1 MPKRKAP
8 APPAYA
14 GDLLPVGHVIPSSQL
29 PVLPSWATTFRV
41 TQRLDGDAAASEVV
55 MARDEKTGEAV
66 VIKAELNNAASTQV
80 YHDRNVLDWLLR
92 GRGQRECP
100 LEPNWTPKLVGLP
113 MLHSACRTGLVM
125 HNRADAASGTL
136 LKMRMFAM
144 EVLGPS
150 LERVL
155 RQCPRGLAPPA
166 VRVLACQLLD
176 ALEYIHSNG
185 YLHCDIKPANFLL
198 KNGSVVVVDFGIAKK
213 YVCERPKAQRDH
225 PGTKFQHSNLPG
237 TGEGTAEWKSC
248 FAERCDPLGRRDDV
262 EALGFVLLKLSCGK
276 LPWEENTSAGPRPAK
291 SQAEENKAAK
301 VRLGQKEVQPS
312 KLCAGIEDSGLRKA
326 VTTILSEARAMGAED
341 KPRYDGFRGLFNS
354 SSADTK
360 AGQAE
365 LRRLQADIGGS
376 DLPSAGCASSAT
388 DSSAS
393 QKQSKKRSASSS
405 GSPAAATAAAQ
416 ALKSKRAASAKLL
429 GRGSALGAA
438 PVAAAVATGARSH
451 TGAAPRR
458 RQAIASTASSPL
470 AKRASGRLS
479 TQQSPGAIKKQNK
492 KRQSSPTLRSA
503 AAAAAAKSAPSAG
516 GSGTT
521 GIDAVRAMSTLCTS
535 ARGHVSA
542 DLRSMITA
550 EMLRVDNFADAGDDQ
565 AGAAVSVLKAWE
577 IDRYRT
583 TALFMW
589 SKLPAR
595 VALADG
601 CAGERRF

>member
-1 MPKRKAP
+1 MPKQRKTP
-8 APPAYA
+8 APPAYT
-14 GDLLPVGHVIPSSQL
+14 GDLLPVGHVIPSTQL

-55 MARDEKTGEAV
+55 MACDEKTGEAV

-113 MLHSACRTGLVM
+113 QLHSACRTGLVM
-125 HNRADAASGTL
+125 HNRADAASGML

-155 RQCPRGLAPPA
+155 RRCPRGLSPPA

-225 PGTKFQHSNLPG
+225 PGAKFQHSELPG
-237 TGEGTAEWKSC
+237 TGEGTSEWKSC
-248 FAERCDPLGRRDDV
+248 FAERCDLLGRRDDA
-262 EALGFVLLKLSCGK
+262 EALGFVLLKLSCGE
-276 LPWEENTSAGPRPAK
+276 LPWEEDTSAGPRPAK

-312 KLCAGIEDSGLRKA
+312 KLCAGIDDSGLRKA
-326 VTTILSEARAMGAED
+326 VATILAEARAMGAED
-341 KPRYDGFRGLFNS
+341 KPRYDAFRGLFKS
-354 SSADTK
+354 SAADTK

-365 LRRLQADIGGS
+365 LRRLEAAIGGS
-376 DLPSAGCASSAT
+376 ALPSAGGASAAT
-388 DSSAS
+388 DSSAP
-393 QKQSKKRSASSS
+393 QKRSVPKKRSVLPSS

-416 ALKSKRAASAKLL
+416 AMKSKRAASAKLL
-429 GRGSALGAA
+429 GRGGALGAA
-438 PVAAAVATGARSH
+438 PVAAAATTGGRSH
-451 TGAAPRR
+451 AGAAPRR
-458 RQAIASTASSPL
+458 RQSIASKPSSPQ

-479 TQQSPGAIKKQNK
+479 AQQSPGAIRKQSK
-492 KRQSSPTLRSA
+492 KRQSS
-503 AAAAAAKSAPSAG
+503 AKTAAG
-516 GSGTT
+516 GGRSGSTA
-521 GIDAVRAMSTLCTS
+521 IDAVRELSTLCTS
-535 ARGHVSA
+535 ARGRVSA

-550 EMLRVDNFADAGDDQ
+550 EMLRVDNFAAAGDEQ
-565 AGAAVSVLKAWE
+565 AGAAVSL
-577 IDRYRT
+577 
-583 TALFMW
+583 LSM
-589 SKLPAR
+589 P
-595 VALADG
+595 G
-601 CAGERRF
+601 